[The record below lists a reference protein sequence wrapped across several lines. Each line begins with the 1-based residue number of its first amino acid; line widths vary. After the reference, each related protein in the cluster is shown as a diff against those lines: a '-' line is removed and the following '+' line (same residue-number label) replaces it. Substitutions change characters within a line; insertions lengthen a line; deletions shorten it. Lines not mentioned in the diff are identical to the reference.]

1 MGLGRYARAR
11 LKTDERTGAILL
23 PQRAVVELQGKNF
36 VWVVDGTNKTSM
48 RSITVGPQIGS
59 DWLIETGLKAGERII
74 VDGLQKVREGGL
86 VQPSTASTASTAT
99 SPNPVT
105 E

>member
-1 MGLGRYARAR
+1 ME
-11 LKTDERTGAILL
+11 ERNGALL
-23 PQRAVVELQGKNF
+23 VSQRAVVELQGKNF
-36 VWVVDGTNKTSM
+36 VWVVDKENKTSQ
-48 RSITVGPQIGS
+48 RGITVGPQVGS
-59 DWLIETGLKAGERII
+59 DWLVEAGLNPGERII

-86 VQPSTASTASTAT
+86 VQPSTASTAT